1 MQKLSF
7 DNRDCRVL
15 ICRDISW
22 IQDNASLKADNKML
36 NVMTS
41 TISHEMVT
49 PLKCMISLTD
59 LVQKNQKKDSADAKN
74 LNIVRNTAE
83 ILLNQMQGSLDT
95 SLLKAGQFQPKLAPA
110 FIISE
115 VVKNSC
121 ELFKVQAKLRGV
133 SIVLETNGN
142 ADRLVMVD
150 KHRTQQI
157 LINLLQNAL
166 KFSKQ
171 KDKITVGIQSVV
183 LEDDDGNETISYFI
197 KVKD

>member
-1 MQKLSF
+1 M
-7 DNRDCRVL
+7 
-15 ICRDISW
+15 
-22 IQDNASLKADNKML
+22 
-36 NVMTS
+36 
-41 TISHEMVT
+41 
-49 PLKCMISLTD
+49 
-59 LVQKNQKKDSADAKN
+59 
-74 LNIVRNTAE
+74 
-83 ILLNQMQGSLDT
+83 
-95 SLLKAGQFQPKLAPA
+95 
-110 FIISE
+110 
-115 VVKNSC
+115 
-121 ELFKVQAKLRGV
+121 

-171 KDKITVGIQSVV
+171 KYKITVGIQSVV